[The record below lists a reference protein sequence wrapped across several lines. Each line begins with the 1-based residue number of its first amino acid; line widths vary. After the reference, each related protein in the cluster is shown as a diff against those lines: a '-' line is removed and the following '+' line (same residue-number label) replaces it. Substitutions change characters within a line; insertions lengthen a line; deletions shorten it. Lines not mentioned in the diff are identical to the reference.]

1 MTDSTDWLPV
11 LLLREEVE
19 ELRHLR
25 ERPLQPQVTAPGQQF
40 ALWEE
45 RDAVDLADLLTATL
59 GAVARSRGLLKGAAG
74 IALADD
80 PIPFTF
86 KGELVGVSEDAE
98 RVWLV
103 VKADGGKDVGR
114 KDHA

>member
-1 MTDSTDWLPV
+1 MTDSTDWLPL
-11 LLLREEVE
+11 LLLREDVE

-25 ERPLQPQVTAPGQQF
+25 QRPAQTQVTCPALQP

-45 RDAVDLADLLTATL
+45 RDAVDLVDLLTATL
-59 GAVARSRGLLKGAAG
+59 SAMSRSRGLLKGAAG

-86 KGELVGVSEDAE
+86 KGELVGVSEGAD
-98 RVWLV
+98 RLWLV
-103 VKADGGKDVGR
+103 VKADAGR